1 MKSPHQSQMP
11 LPPMEV
17 RNSDQSTSVVRK
29 SDQEREAVRTSDR
42 EAAEA
47 KAAVMF
53 SRALEAASITR
64 DEAGYLMGGISR
76 SLVDKMCSPTERQ
89 CPSLVQFLLL
99 PPQFHIA
106 LIQELDN
113 HFGLG
118 RAVLA
123 RVQQAVGTLA
133 LLVR

>member
-1 MKSPHQSQMP
+1 MKHQQSQMP

-17 RNSDQSTSVVRK
+17 RKTDPSGTAIRK
-29 SDQEREAVRTSDR
+29 SDQENQSVRASDR

-47 KAAVMF
+47 RAAAMF
-53 SRALEAASITR
+53 SRALDAAGITR

-89 CPSLVQFLLL
+89 CPSLVQLLLL
-99 PPQFHIA
+99 PPQFHLA
-106 LIQELDN
+106 LIQELDG